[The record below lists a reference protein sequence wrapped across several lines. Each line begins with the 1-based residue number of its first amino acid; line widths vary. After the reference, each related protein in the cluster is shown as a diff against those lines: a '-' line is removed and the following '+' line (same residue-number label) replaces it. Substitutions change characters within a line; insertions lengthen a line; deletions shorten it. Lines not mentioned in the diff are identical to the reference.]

1 MTAQDRARV
10 VEHWIQVAQEC
21 EILKNFSSLRAVISA
36 LQKTSISHLKNTWAD
51 VSRESSEQL
60 KEFCSH
66 DKSLRREL
74 MTKGVVPYLGTFL
87 GDLLMLHLAMGDYL
101 EGSEINL
108 QKRTEEYRVMREMLL
123 LQVAAKNYNLEPEE
137 RFGAWFQDMEL
148 LNEND
153 RRRFVM
159 QLLRLHLGLLPSCLC
174 CLHTRLSS
182 IPARTYVMLF
192 QEEMSWRPQPLS
204 GHEMT

>member
-1 MTAQDRARV
+1 
-10 VEHWIQVAQEC
+10 
-21 EILKNFSSLRAVISA
+21 
-36 LQKTSISHLKNTWAD
+36 
-51 VSRESSEQL
+51 
-60 KEFCSH
+60 
-66 DKSLRREL
+66 
-74 MTKGVVPYLGTFL
+74 MTKEGPSTFAPPEIIPQRVQEKQQQQQVSVQGVVPYLGTFL
-87 GDLLMLHLAMGDYL
+87 GDLLMLHLVMGDYL
-101 EGSEINL
+101 
-108 QKRTEEYRVMREMLL
+108 EEYRVMREILL

-204 GHEMT
+204 AHAEQNVTVNCQGNILIPSRLKTKSHRRLQGALYPV

>member
-1 MTAQDRARV
+1 
-10 VEHWIQVAQEC
+10 
-21 EILKNFSSLRAVISA
+21 
-36 LQKTSISHLKNTWAD
+36 
-51 VSRESSEQL
+51 
-60 KEFCSH
+60 
-66 DKSLRREL
+66 
-74 MTKGVVPYLGTFL
+74 
-87 GDLLMLHLAMGDYL
+87 MGDYL
-101 EGSEINL
+101 EGNEINL
-108 QKRTEEYRVMREMLL
+108 QKRTEEYRVMREILL

-153 RRRFVM
+153 RQRFVM
-159 QLLRLHLGLLPSCLC
+159 QLLRLHLSLLPSCLC

-204 GHEMT
+204 GGC

>member
-108 QKRTEEYRVMREMLL
+108 QKRTE
-123 LQVAAKNYNLEPEE
+123 LQPVL
-137 RFGAWFQDMEL
+137 
-148 LNEND
+148 
-153 RRRFVM
+153 
-159 QLLRLHLGLLPSCLC
+159 
-174 CLHTRLSS
+174 
-182 IPARTYVMLF
+182 PARAPGLVGQQNTQG
-192 QEEMSWRPQPLS
+192 QEEPAIIKVRGEDL
-204 GHEMT
+204 